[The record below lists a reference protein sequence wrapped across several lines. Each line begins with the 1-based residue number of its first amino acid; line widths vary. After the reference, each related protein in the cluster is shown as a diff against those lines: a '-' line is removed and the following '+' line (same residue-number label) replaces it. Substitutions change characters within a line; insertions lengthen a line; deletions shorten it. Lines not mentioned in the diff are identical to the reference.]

1 MSADVT
7 EGADPEQLV
16 QIAGD
21 LERSGDRVNEQRARG
36 RSQLGVLEEAWSG
49 PDLEDFTREW
59 PGVEQ
64 SLENARQTL
73 TGLGRELRRQAEDQ
87 VRTSA
92 GGGGPTGSGTTADAE
107 DGQAYTGQS
116 RDADDYGDC
125 PADVRDAWA
134 EYSDEERQAI
144 LEQKIRE
151 DAEEMGIPAP
161 DIVWDEDMD
170 ANSNGSWN
178 QETGTV
184 TLNPDKLHDPMIMHT
199 VAHEMRHALQHEA
212 VEQMDDRSW
221 WDWLWGDHPEYPG
234 GATPEEVEEWDE
246 NFDDYKPSDE
256 DYDEYFEQ
264 PVEEDAREAGSE
276 WVEDMTPEEL
286 DRLLEESG

>member
-16 QIAGD
+16 EIAGD

-64 SLENARQTL
+64 SLEHARQTL
-73 TGLGRELRRQAEDQ
+73 TGLGRELRRQAEEQ

-92 GGGGPTGSGTTADAE
+92 GGGGPTGSGTTADAD
-107 DGQAYTGQS
+107 DGQAYEGQS

-125 PADVRDAWA
+125 PEEVRDAWR
-134 EYSDEERQAI
+134 EYTDEERRAI

-151 DAEEMGIPAP
+151 DAEALGIPVP

-178 QETGTV
+178 QSSGTV
-184 TLNPDKLHDPMIMHT
+184 TLNPDNVDDPMFMHT

-212 VEQMDDRSW
+212 VEQMDDRGW
-221 WDWLWGDHPEYPG
+221 WDWFWGNHPDYPG
-234 GATPEEVEEWDE
+234 GATPEEVEEWEE
-246 NFDDYKPSDE
+246 NFEDYKSPD
-256 DYDEYFEQ
+256 DDFDEYFDQ
-264 PVEEDAREAGSE
+264 PVEEDARETGSD